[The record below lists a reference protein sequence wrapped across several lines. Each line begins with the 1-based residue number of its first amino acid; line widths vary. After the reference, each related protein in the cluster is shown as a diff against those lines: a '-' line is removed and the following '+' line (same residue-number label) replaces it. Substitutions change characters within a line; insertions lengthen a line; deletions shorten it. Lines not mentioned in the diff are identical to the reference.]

1 MPRPKKKRNIICDPD
16 VCYFKPRGVP
26 LRKLTG
32 VSLTVDEYEALRL
45 ADLMGLSHEAAGEHM
60 GVSRA
65 TFGRIVQKARMTVAD
80 ALVNGMAIRIEGGEY
95 RTPEGEIVEFFC
107 NKCNRQWHSTVSAS
121 KSMSCPICKETIEQ
135 NIDNNPGSE

>member
-16 VCYFKPRGVP
+16 VSYFKPRGVP
-26 LRKLTG
+26 LRQLRE

-45 ADLMGLSHEAAGEHM
+45 ADLLGLSHEAAGKHM

-65 TFGRIVQKARMTVAD
+65 TFGRIVQKARRSVAD

-95 RTPEGEIVEFFC
+95 RTADGEIVKLVC
-107 NKCNRQWHSTVSAS
+107 DKCNTQWTSVAALSSKIECPACREEIQRDSA
-121 KSMSCPICKETIEQ
+121 
-135 NIDNNPGSE
+135 